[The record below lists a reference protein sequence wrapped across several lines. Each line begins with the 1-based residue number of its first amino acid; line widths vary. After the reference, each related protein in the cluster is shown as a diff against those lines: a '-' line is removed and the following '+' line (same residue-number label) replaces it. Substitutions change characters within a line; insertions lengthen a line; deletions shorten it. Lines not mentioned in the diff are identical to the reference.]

1 MSTWHVMM
9 STTAVF
15 ATALTTAQAG
25 PCSPEID
32 RMQARVDARLAAR
45 ASAGTTGSESLTALL
60 HRQPTPS
67 SIAKA
72 EEGLHELSAEK
83 VAAVQR
89 AMKQAEAAD
98 RARDAKACAEALAA
112 AQRALD

>member
-1 MSTWHVMM
+1 MSTWHVMI
-9 STTAVF
+9 STMAIF
-15 ATALTTAQAG
+15 ATALATAQAG

-45 ASAGTTGSESLTALL
+45 ASAGTTGSESSSALL
-60 HRQPTPS
+60 HRQPTPD

-72 EEGLHELSAEK
+72 EEGLRELSAEK
-83 VAAVQR
+83 VATVQR
-89 AMKQAEAAD
+89 AMEQARAAD
-98 RARDAKACAEALAA
+98 RAGDASACAEALAA